1 MARRGIPYRPPDTMR
16 MVAVAYEDGRA
27 AYIRV
32 ASRTAKLGSVALMK
46 AAQEHQS
53 NGKIPA
59 GLIVAV
65 KAAR

>member
-1 MARRGIPYRPPDTMR
+1 MT